1 MVIDVIEQQAGVE
14 RIETAN
20 LRRPSSGDDDQP
32 SWLSRYSM
40 AIATALTA
48 VFLLSGWLLGRL
60 DLISANVQ
68 QALYI
73 AAYVTGGTRAALTAL
88 RSLWNRHIDVDL
100 LMVLAAI
107 GAAIIGSWLE
117 GGILLFLFSL
127 GNTLEHYAMGRTYS
141 AIRALMDLRP
151 EEALVLR
158 DGVERVVLVED
169 LLLDD
174 TVIVRPGER
183 IPSDGEITRGQSEI
197 DQSAITG
204 ESMPVARGVGE
215 DVFAGTINGRG
226 VLHLR
231 VTRLASE
238 SVLAKIIEIVDQAQA
253 EKSATQRFTDR
264 FEGFYAGGVIVAAA
278 LYALIPT
285 LFFGRDAADAFYQA
299 MILLVVASP
308 CALVISTPAS
318 TLSALANAA
327 RNGIL
332 FKGAAH
338 LEDLGVAKV
347 IAFDKTGTLTAGR
360 PRLTDVVPVG
370 SIGADELLALTASV
384 ERHSEHTLATAIV
397 DAAQQRKL
405 PFVNAGHVEAVV
417 GRGIQATV
425 DGGLVLIG
433 NDTLFAEHGQPVSE
447 RVTAILN
454 QFRDDGKSTMIVG
467 RAGRDGVEVLG
478 VLAVADTVRPVAREA
493 IARLHELGI
502 EQTLMLTGDNE
513 RAAHAIARQTGIGE
527 VQSGLLPAAK
537 LDTIDALKREHGIVV
552 MVGDGVNDAPA
563 LATASIGVA
572 MGAAGTDVALETADV
587 VLMADDLTKLP
598 YAVAL
603 SRRTRRIIRQNLTF
617 ALAVITVLVTGT
629 LLGITTLPLGVVGH
643 EGSTIVVVLNGLR
656 LLGGVPRRERE
667 TGHDR
672 VPVGL
677 PV

>member
-1 MVIDVIEQQAGVE
+1 
-14 RIETAN
+14 
-20 LRRPSSGDDDQP
+20 
-32 SWLSRYSM
+32 M
-40 AIATALTA
+40 AIATGLTA
-48 VFLLSGWLLGRL
+48 IFLLSGLLL
-60 DLISANVQ
+60 SYFNVIGPDIQ
-68 QALYI
+68 RALYA
-73 AAYVTGGTRAALTAL
+73 AAYVTGGTQAAITAI
-88 RSLWNRHIDVDL
+88 RSLWARHIDVDL

-107 GAAIIGSWLE
+107 GAAIIGNWLE

-151 EEALVLR
+151 DDALVLR
-158 DGVERVVLVED
+158 DGVEVVVPVED
-169 LLLDD
+169 LVLDD

-183 IPSDGEITRGQSEI
+183 IPADGDIARGQSQI

-215 DVFAGTINGRG
+215 GVFAGTINGHG

-264 FEGFYAGGVIVAAA
+264 FEGLYAGGVIVVAA
-278 LYALIPT
+278 LYAVIPV
-285 LFFGRDAADAFYQA
+285 LFFGRDPADAFYQA

-338 LEDLGVAKV
+338 LEDLGIARV
-347 IAFDKTGTLTAGR
+347 IAFDKTGTLTAGH

-370 SIGADELLALTASV
+370 DITADDLLTLAASV
-384 ERHSEHTLATAIV
+384 ERHSEHTLASAIV
-397 DAAQQRKL
+397 EAADTRKL
-405 PFVNAGHVEAVV
+405 RLVEAGQVEAVI

-425 DGGLVLIG
+425 DGDLILIG
-433 NDTLFAEHGQPVSE
+433 NDTLFAENGRPVDG
-447 RVTAILN
+447 RVTTLLN
-454 QFRDDGKSTMIVG
+454 GFRDDGKSTMIVG
-467 RAGRDGVEVLG
+467 RDGHNGVEVLG
-478 VLAVADTVRPVAREA
+478 VLAVADTVRPVAGEA
-493 IARLHELGI
+493 IRQLHELGI
-502 EQTLMLTGDNE
+502 EKTLMLTGDNE
-513 RAAHAIARQTGIGE
+513 RAARAIARQTGIGE
-527 VQSGLLPAAK
+527 ARSGLLPAMK
-537 LDTIDALKREHGIVV
+537 LDAIDALKRQYGIVV

-617 ALAVITVLVTGT
+617 ALAVIAVLVTGT
-629 LLGITTLPLGVVGH
+629 LLGITTLSLGVVGH

-656 LLGGVPRRERE
+656 LLGGVPYNEWEQQR
-667 TGHDR
+667 
-672 VPVGL
+672 L
-677 PV
+677 PVTVGQPV

>member
-1 MVIDVIEQQAGVE
+1 MSSTVAERQAEIEPDEARE
-14 RIETAN
+14 R
-20 LRRPSSGDDDQP
+20 RRPVDTSSDQP
-32 SWLSRYSM
+32 GWLDRYSM
-40 AIATALTA
+40 AVATALTA
-48 VFLLSGWLLGRL
+48 LFLLAGWLLGRL
-60 DLISANVQ
+60 GLIGENAQV
-68 QALYI
+68 ALYG
-73 AAYVTGGTRAALTAL
+73 AAYVTGGTRAAWTAL
-88 RSLWNRHIDVDL
+88 RSLWRRHIDVDL

-127 GNTLEHYAMGRTYS
+127 GNTREHYAMGRTHS

-158 DGVERVVLVED
+158 DGAERVVLVED
-169 LLLDD
+169 LVLDD

-183 IPSDGEITRGQSEI
+183 IPADGDILRGQSEI

-204 ESMPVARGVGE
+204 ESMPVARGAGE
-215 DVFAGTINGRG
+215 SVFAGTINGRG

-231 VTRLASE
+231 VTRLANE
-238 SVLAKIIEIVDQAQA
+238 SVLAKIIDIVDKAQA

-264 FEGFYAGGVIVAAA
+264 FEGLYAGGVIAAAA
-278 LYALIPT
+278 LYAVIPA
-285 LFFGRDAADAFYQA
+285 LFFGRDANDAFYQA

-338 LEDLGVAKV
+338 LEDLGVARV

-360 PRLTDVVPVG
+360 PRLTDVVP
-370 SIGADELLALTASV
+370 IGDVTADALLALTAAI
-384 ERHSEHTLATAIV
+384 ERHSEHSLASAVVEAAETRNLSLVTAG
-397 DAAQQRKL
+397 A
-405 PFVNAGHVEAVV
+405 VEAVV

-425 DGGLVLIG
+425 DGALILIG
-433 NDTLFAEHGQPVSE
+433 NDTLFAEHGHPLDQ
-447 RVTAILN
+447 RVTSLLN

-467 RAGRDGVEVLG
+467 RAAEEGVEVLG
-478 VLAVADTVRPVAREA
+478 VLAVADTVRPAARTA
-493 IARLHELGI
+493 IEQLRELGI
-502 EQTLMLTGDNE
+502 EKTLMLTGDNQ
-513 RAAHAIARQTGIGE
+513 RAAGAIARQTGIAE
-527 VQSGLLPAAK
+527 VRSDLLPAEK
-537 LDTIDALKREHGIVV
+537 LDVIAELQHQHGVVV

-563 LATASIGVA
+563 LAAASIGVA

-587 VLMADDLTKLP
+587 VLMADDLTRLP

-617 ALAVITVLVTGT
+617 ALAVITILVSGT
-629 LLGITTLPLGVVGH
+629 LLGITTLSLGVVGH

-656 LLGGVPRRERE
+656 LLGGVPSVKRERQL
-667 TGHDR
+667 R
-672 VPVGL
+672 PVTAGSRA
-677 PV
+677 